1 MNGAKILAI
10 VEKEV
15 ADARK
20 NKMIVI
26 SMALLP
32 ILLVA
37 MVLGTAYFMLYIEGE
52 MGEAK
57 MDEDDLSIIP
67 AELQDMDPMHA
78 FLILMNDQ
86 YLFYF
91 LLIPMM
97 MPVYIA
103 AYSIVGEKETKSL
116 EPLLATPISVWE
128 LLVGKSIAAVV
139 PSVVL
144 TWFSFIVLVIGG
156 YFIMPELVF
165 LALIRP
171 VWIVG
176 MALLSP
182 LLALLSVFSG
192 VIVSSRMN
200 DPRAAQQVTGIFV
213 VPIVALSLAVLA
225 GKIFLSV
232 AMVVMAAAVTLA
244 LDCLALY
251 FAIKLFQR
259 ETILTRWK

>member
-1 MNGAKILAI
+1 MMDGTKILALA
-10 VEKEV
+10 EKEI

-20 NKMIVI
+20 NKMIII

-32 ILLVA
+32 VILVA
-37 MVLGTAYFMLYIEGE
+37 VTLGTAAYMLN
-52 MGEAK
+52 A
-57 MDEDDLSIIP
+57 DDALDDDAMSIIP

-78 FLILMNDQ
+78 FLMMMNDQ

-91 LLIPMM
+91 LIIPMM

-103 AYSIVGEKETKSL
+103 AYSIIGEKETKSL

-128 LLVGKSIAAVV
+128 LVIAKSAAAVV

-144 TWFSFIVLVIGG
+144 TWLSFMVLILGG
-156 YFIMPELVF
+156 YLIMPEPVF
-165 LALIRP
+165 LGLIRP
-171 VWIVG
+171 VWLVG

-192 VIVSSRMN
+192 MIVSSRLN

-213 VPIVALSLAVLA
+213 VPIIGLSMVVLA
-225 GKIFLSV
+225 GKIFLNVSLV
-232 AMVVMAAAVTLA
+232 MMAAAVTLA
-244 LDCLALY
+244 LDCIVLY
-251 FAIKLFQR
+251 FAVKLFQR

>member
-37 MVLGTAYFMLYIEGE
+37 TVLGTAYFMLYIEGE

-78 FLILMNDQ
+78 FLMLMNDQ

-213 VPIVALSLAVLA
+213 IPIIALSIVVLA

-232 AMVVMAAAVTLA
+232 PMVFVAAAVTLA

-251 FAIKLFQR
+251 FAINLFQR

>member
-1 MNGAKILAI
+1 MMDGTKILALA
-10 VEKEV
+10 EKEI

-26 SMALLP
+26 SMALIP
-32 ILLVA
+32 VLLVA
-37 MVLGTAYFMLYIEGE
+37 MTLGTALFMLNV
-52 MGEAK
+52 
-57 MDEDDLSIIP
+57 DDALDDDDMSIIP

-78 FLILMNDQ
+78 FLMIMNDQ

-91 LLIPMM
+91 LIIPMM

-103 AYSIVGEKETKSL
+103 AYSIIGEKETKSL

-128 LLVGKSIAAVV
+128 LLIAKSAAAVV
-139 PSVVL
+139 PSVLL
-144 TWFSFIVLVIGG
+144 TWLSFMVLILGG
-156 YFIMPELVF
+156 YLIMPEPVF
-165 LALIRP
+165 LGLIRP
-171 VWIVG
+171 VWLVG
-176 MALLSP
+176 MVLLSP

-192 VIVSSRMN
+192 MIVSSRMN

-213 VPIVALSLAVLA
+213 VPIIGLSVVVLA
-225 GKIFLSV
+225 GKIFLNVSLV
-232 AMVVMAAAVTLA
+232 MMAAAVTLA
-244 LDCLALY
+244 LDCVVFY

>member
-1 MNGAKILAI
+1 MNGAKIRAI

-26 SMALLP
+26 SMALVP

-37 MVLGTAYFMLYIEGE
+37 LALGTAIFMLNSEGDL
-52 MGEAK
+52 
-57 MDEDDLSIIP
+57 DEEDASIIP
-67 AELQDMDPMHA
+67 PELADMDPKHA
-78 FLILMNDQ
+78 FLTMMNDQ

-91 LLIPMM
+91 LIIPMM

-144 TWFSFIVLVIGG
+144 TWLSFLVLVIGG
-156 YFIMPELVF
+156 YVVMPEPVF
-165 LALIRP
+165 QGLIRP
-171 VWIVG
+171 VWMVG
-176 MALLSP
+176 MVLLSP
-182 LLALLSVFSG
+182 LLAMLSVFSG
-192 VIVSSRMN
+192 IIVSSRLN
-200 DPRAAQQVTGIFV
+200 DPRAAQQVTGIFI
-213 VPIVALSLAVLA
+213 VPIVALSIAVLM
-225 GKIFLSV
+225 GKIFLGVSV
-232 AMVVMAAAVTLA
+232 VIMAAAITLA
-244 LDCLALY
+244 LDCVVLY
-251 FAIKLFQR
+251 FAVKLFQR

>member
-1 MNGAKILAI
+1 MMNGAKIRAI
-10 VEKEV
+10 VEKEI

-26 SMALLP
+26 SMAMLP

-37 MVLGTAYFMLYIEGE
+37 MVLGTAFFMLNSDDG
-52 MGEAK
+52 MGE
-57 MDEDDLSIIP
+57 DEMSIIP
-67 AELQDMDPMHA
+67 AELQDMDPVHA
-78 FLILMNDQ
+78 FLMMMNDQ

-91 LLIPMM
+91 LLVPMM
-97 MPVYIA
+97 IPVYIA
-103 AYSIVGEKETKSL
+103 AYSIIGEKETKSL

-128 LLVGKSIAAVV
+128 LLVAKSLAAVV

-144 TWFSFIVLVIGG
+144 TWLSFVVLIVGG
-156 YFIMPELVF
+156 YFIMPEPVF
-165 LALIRP
+165 LAMIRP

-182 LLALLSVFSG
+182 LLALFSVFSG

-213 VPIVALSLAVLA
+213 VPIVAFSLVVLA
-225 GKIFLSV
+225 GKVFLSV
-232 AMVVMAAAVTLA
+232 PMVILAAAITLV
-244 LDCLALY
+244 LDCVVLY
-251 FAIKLFQR
+251 FAVKLFQR

>member
-1 MNGAKILAI
+1 MMNGAKICAI
-10 VEKEV
+10 VEKEI

-26 SMALLP
+26 SMAMIP

-37 MVLGTAYFMLYIEGE
+37 MVLGTAFFMLNSDDG
-52 MGEAK
+52 MGE
-57 MDEDDLSIIP
+57 DEMSIIP
-67 AELQDMDPMHA
+67 AELQDMDPVHA
-78 FLILMNDQ
+78 FLMMMNDQ

-97 MPVYIA
+97 IPVYIA
-103 AYSIVGEKETKSL
+103 AYSIIGEKETKSL

-128 LLVGKSIAAVV
+128 LLVAKSLAAVV

-144 TWFSFIVLVIGG
+144 TWLSFIVLIVGG
-156 YFIMPELVF
+156 YFIMPEPVF
-165 LALIRP
+165 LAMIRP

-182 LLALLSVFSG
+182 LLALFSVFSG

-213 VPIVALSLAVLA
+213 VPIIAFSLVVLA
-225 GKIFLSV
+225 GKVFLSV
-232 AMVVMAAAVTLA
+232 PMVILAAAITLV
-244 LDCLALY
+244 LDCVVLY
-251 FAIKLFQR
+251 FAVKLFQR

>member
-1 MNGAKILAI
+1 MNGAKIRAI
-10 VEKEV
+10 VGKEI

-26 SMALLP
+26 SMVLLP
-32 ILLVA
+32 FLLVVL
-37 MVLGTAYFMLYIEGE
+37 VLGTAFFMLKAEKGLGE
-52 MGEAK
+52 
-57 MDEDDLSIIP
+57 DEIGLIP
-67 AELQDMDPMHA
+67 PELQDMDPKHA
-78 FLILMNDQ
+78 FLIMMNDQ

-103 AYSIVGEKETKSL
+103 AYSIIGEKETKSL

-128 LLVGKSIAAVV
+128 LLVGKSLAAVM

-144 TWFSFIVLVIGG
+144 TWLSFVILIVGG
-156 YFIMPELVF
+156 YFIMPDSVF
-165 LALIRP
+165 LAMIRP
-171 VWIVG
+171 GWIVG

-192 VIVSSRMN
+192 VIVSSRVN

-213 VPIVALSLAVLA
+213 VPIIALSLVVLA
-225 GKIFLSV
+225 GKIFVSV
-232 AMVVMAAAVTLA
+232 PMIVMVAAITLA
-244 LDCLALY
+244 LDCGVLY
-251 FAIKLFQR
+251 FAVKLFQR

>member
-1 MNGAKILAI
+1 MSGAKIRAI
-10 VEKEV
+10 VEKEI

-26 SMALLP
+26 SMAMIP

-37 MVLGTAYFMLYIEGE
+37 MVLGTAFFMLNSDDG
-52 MGEAK
+52 MGE
-57 MDEDDLSIIP
+57 DEMSIIP
-67 AELQDMDPMHA
+67 AELQDMDPVHA
-78 FLILMNDQ
+78 FLMMMNDQ

-103 AYSIVGEKETKSL
+103 AHSIIGEKETKSL

-128 LLVGKSIAAVV
+128 LLVAKSLAAVV

-144 TWFSFIVLVIGG
+144 TWLSFIVLIVGG
-156 YFIMPELVF
+156 YFIMPEPVF
-165 LALIRP
+165 LAMIRP

-182 LLALLSVFSG
+182 LLALFSVFSG
-192 VIVSSRMN
+192 VIVSSRVN

-213 VPIVALSLAVLA
+213 VPIVAFSLVVLA
-225 GKIFLSV
+225 GKVFLSV
-232 AMVVMAAAVTLA
+232 PMVILAAAITLV
-244 LDCLALY
+244 LDCVVLY
-251 FAIKLFQR
+251 FAVKLFQR